1 MAAMNDNMWD
11 KVTRLAQMGSFSSE
25 QSILGFKL
33 LDRDP
38 VVHLAKQL
46 GFRVAEYD
54 LPPYPLKLAGIIAL
68 RMMGFMFFTGFLA
81 WVLYHFVANRSRVL
95 NYGCFAFVAGL
106 LLAWPEITGRSGV
119 MLLDFWRPALGF
131 RSALLVWDIFH
142 IRTREE
148 VNSWNPARFFCHLW
162 AFPMEEEEI
171 AQRTKDEGFARD
183 PRWQNLKGM
192 PKVVI
197 EGAVLLLTLYV
208 IPPAELTV
216 GMNKFSYHAYCDALG
231 LSILMALALFG
242 DGLLKS
248 LGILF
253 GVEMADMFENPL
265 GTTNIR
271 LFWSHWNRAIASVLH
286 RVVFGG
292 GRNSKSSVKSGGP
305 KKPSKAKGGRAQ
317 QLAARPHLDHLSET
331 EHEAGK
337 TDDEDENTP
346 NGNGN
351 ANGQL
356 RQRKGGPKP
365 MTPVPNEKQSQS
377 QSQQQQQQQQ
387 RKRGPFYPKAIA
399 AIATFAMSGIFH
411 EHITRN
417 TLGFANGENF
427 IFFVLN
433 GFATVLSTWFKRTF
447 PQANERIPT
456 WFGLLL
462 LHVFF
467 YTVIPLFCSPF
478 IRSGFFTQMDALKY
492 ELLPI
497 ATRPRG
503 SFIYLFGA

>member
-1 MAAMNDNMWD
+1 MSGAHNDNMWD
-11 KVTRLAQMGSFSSE
+11 KLTRLLPLTTPTH
-25 QSILGFKL
+25 SILGFKL
-33 LDRDP
+33 LDKDP
-38 VVHLAKQL
+38 VIEVAKKL
-46 GFRVAEYD
+46 GFRVAQYD
-54 LPPYPLKLAGIIAL
+54 LPPYPLATAGTIAV
-68 RMMGFMFFTGFLA
+68 RMVTFMFSSGVLA
-81 WVLYHFVANRSRVL
+81 WLLYHYVASQSRVL
-95 NYGCFAFVAGL
+95 NYACLALLAGI
-106 LLAWPEITGRSGV
+106 LLAWPEVTGRSGV

-148 VNSWNPARFFCHLW
+148 VNSWNWPRFFCHLW
-162 AFPMEEEEI
+162 AFPKEEEEI
-171 AQRTKDEGFARD
+171 AERTKEEGYQRD
-183 PRWQNLKGM
+183 PRWENLKGM

-216 GMNKFSYHAYCDALG
+216 GMNRFSYHAYCDALG

-292 GRNSKSSVKSGGP
+292 GRNSKSSVKSQ
-305 KKPSKAKGGRAQ
+305 KKRRLSTGARAGDPSSRK
-317 QLAARPHLDHLSET
+317 HLDHLSET
-331 EHEAGK
+331 EHETK
-337 TDDEDENTP
+337 TDEEDEGHSA

-351 ANGQL
+351 GAGNGSV
-356 RQRKGGPKP
+356 RHRKGGLKP
-365 MTPVPNEKQSQS
+365 MTPVPAAGKEKKASAAPH
-377 QSQQQQQQQQ
+377 QQQP
-387 RKRGPFYPKAIA
+387 RKKGPFYPKAIA

-447 PQANERIPT
+447 PKQNERIPT
-456 WFGLLL
+456 WLSLIM
-462 LHVFF
+462 LHIFF

-478 IRSGFFTQMDALKY
+478 IRSGFFTQMDSLKY

-503 SFIYLFGA
+503 AFIYLFGA